1 MSRLLTLAAVAAA
14 ATAGCG
20 LIDSDITQFDLSM
33 PERTFTVDT
42 EQWELSSDASL
53 PSIDC
58 SGMPGVC
65 STGIDQYCGSEAC
78 FGSCGATDECQI
90 KVLVSLY
97 RTVNLYDE
105 KPELQTLDDQPLV
118 DVTIDRIYYVATE
131 NTMNVSS
138 PELTV
143 YLAPQTIMNPGDPQA
158 RAIGVI
164 APLPAQTL
172 VLDPIDVDLTP
183 EGRDILR
190 QFMTDYR
197 TPFNIIVG
205 AEVDIQAG
213 DTMPEGRV
221 VAKVSVDAHAGL

>member
-1 MSRLLTLAAVAAA
+1 MARFLAIAAVAAA
-14 ATAGCG
+14 ATVGCG

-42 EQWELSSDASL
+42 EQWELSSDPTF

-58 SGMPGVC
+58 SAMAGVC
-65 STGIDQYCGSEAC
+65 SAGVEQYCGSEAC
-78 FGSCGATDECQI
+78 FGSCGATDECQV

-97 RTVNLYDE
+97 RAVDLYDE

-118 DVTIDRIYYVATE
+118 DVTIDRIYYVVTE

-138 PELTV
+138 PLLTV
-143 YLAPQTIMNPGDPQA
+143 YIAPQTIMNPGDPQA
-158 RAIGVI
+158 QAIGSI

-172 VLDPIDVDLTP
+172 VLEPIDVDLTP

-190 QFMTDYR
+190 QYMTDYR

-213 DTMPEGRV
+213 DTMPQGKV